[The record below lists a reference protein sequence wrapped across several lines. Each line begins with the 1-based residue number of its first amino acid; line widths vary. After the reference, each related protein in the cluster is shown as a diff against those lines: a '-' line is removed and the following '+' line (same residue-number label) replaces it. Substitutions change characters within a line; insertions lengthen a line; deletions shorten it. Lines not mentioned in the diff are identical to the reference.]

1 MTEQQLPR
9 LAMSDFD
16 YVLPPELI
24 AQEPLADRSG
34 SRLLVVNRQSG
45 DVAHRRFTD
54 LPHLLRPGD
63 LLVMND
69 SRVLPA
75 RLVGRRTTGG
85 EVEMLLL
92 RELEGR
98 RWECLTRP
106 FRKLRIG
113 EIVEFAAKSLD
124 DKSIASAKVI
134 EKFGE
139 GLATVELDTQLASHP
154 ESFGR
159 VPLPPYIHRTLDDD
173 ERYQTVYAHDPG
185 SAAAPTAGLHFT
197 NPMLKDLET
206 SGVECVFVTL
216 HVGLDTFRPVT
227 TENAEDHIIHSEW
240 CRVPEATALAIAAAR
255 KRKSKIIAVG
265 TTAARTLETWGANSR
280 EGAEEGFSGMTSIYI
295 TPGYEWNVVDA
306 MLTNFHLPKS
316 SLLLMMSS
324 FAGREKLFEAYR
336 QAIERRYRFFSFGD
350 AMFVE

>member
-1 MTEQQLPR
+1 MTEQRPPR

-16 YVLPPELI
+16 FDLPPELI

-34 SRLLVVNRQSG
+34 SRLLVLNRQSG
-45 DVAHRRFTD
+45 DVAHSTFTD

-75 RLVGRRTTGG
+75 RLIGRRATGG
-85 EVEMLLL
+85 EVEILLL

-98 RWECLTRP
+98 RWECLMKP
-106 FRKLRIG
+106 FRKVRIG
-113 EIVEFAAKSLD
+113 EIVEVAAKSRD
-124 DKSIASAKVI
+124 DTRIASAKVV
-134 EKFGE
+134 EKLGD
-139 GLATVELDTQLASHP
+139 GLATVELDSQLASHP

-159 VPLPPYIHRTLDDD
+159 VPLPPYIHRSLADD
-173 ERYQTVYAHDPG
+173 ERYQTVYASDPG

-197 NPMLKDLET
+197 DEMLDALT
-206 SGVECVFVTL
+206 ASGVVCAFVTL

-227 TENAEDHIIHSEW
+227 TDYAEDHIIHSEW
-240 CRVPEATALAIAAAR
+240 CRVPEVTAQAIAAALER
-255 KRKSKIIAVG
+255 GSRIIAVG
-265 TTAARTLETWGANSR
+265 TTAARTLETYGAGCSVCP
-280 EGAEEGFSGMTSIYI
+280 GSPYSGMTSIYI
-295 TPGYEWNVVDA
+295 KPGYTWKMVDA
-306 MLTNFHLPKS
+306 MVTNFHLPKS

-336 QAIERRYRFFSFGD
+336 QAIDRRYRFFSFGD